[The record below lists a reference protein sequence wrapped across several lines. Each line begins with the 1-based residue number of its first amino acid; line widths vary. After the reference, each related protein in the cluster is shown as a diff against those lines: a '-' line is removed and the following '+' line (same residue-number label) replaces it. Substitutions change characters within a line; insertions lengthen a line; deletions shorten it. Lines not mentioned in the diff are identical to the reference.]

1 VVAAGIGTE
10 LHKCRSNLAALRE
23 QRDNCRRHL
32 GSLKVQAE
40 AIEEK
45 VEATERLLR
54 QTEESILNNLCAI
67 DRLHDISDDG
77 V

>member
-1 VVAAGIGTE
+1 MVTAGIGTE
-10 LHKCRSNLAALRE
+10 LHELRSDLAALRE

-45 VEATERLLR
+45 VEATLRLLR
-54 QTEESILNNLCAI
+54 ETEESILNNLCAI
-67 DRLHDISDDG
+67 DRLHDISDGG